1 MGAFDFFKSWV
12 GRGAAIPG
20 QTCKACIVDVSSLAG
35 SGAHVPPK
43 QKIQALQRLAR
54 YARAE
59 LVKVVAVL
67 DGEELRSVAH
77 GADYEG
83 IKVYY
88 AEKSANIGAALQEAS
103 RRQPDALVV
112 TDNKEAEAL
121 VRGQGAAT
129 MRLSTF
135 RKAFEAPRGDEGSNG
150 DAAARSEGRRD
161 RRPRGRGSRSG
172 SRGDRRGSDRDRSSQ
187 KERGDRGDRGERG
200 ERGERG
206 DRSERRES
214 EAQSESRDPVS
225 DLIDLV

>member
-1 MGAFDFFKSWV
+1 MGALDFFKSWF
-12 GRGAAIPG
+12 GGGTAIAG
-20 QTCKACIVDVSSLAG
+20 QTCRACIVDVGSLAG
-35 SGAHVPPK
+35 SGSVPPK

-54 YARAE
+54 YARVE
-59 LVKVVAVL
+59 SVKMVAVL
-67 DGEELRSVAH
+67 DGEELRAVDH

-88 AEKSANIGAALQEAS
+88 AGKSASMGAALQDAS

-135 RKAFEAPRGDEGSNG
+135 RKAIEAPRGDEGSNG
-150 DAAARSEGRRD
+150 DAGRSGGRRD
-161 RRPRGRGSRSG
+161 RRPRGRSSRSG
-172 SRGDRRGSDRDRSSQ
+172 TRGDRRGGDRDRSSQ
-187 KERGDRGDRGERG
+187 KGRGDRSDLGDRGDRGER
-200 ERGERG
+200 
-206 DRSERRES
+206 RES
-214 EAQSESRDPVS
+214 QTQSESRDPVS